1 MIEDTF
7 WVLSECVELG
17 PCPGTS
23 TMPDPAEQ
31 SADVNLPPKR
41 SHKKSRLGCT
51 NCKLRKVKCDET
63 RPACRSCRIRRT
75 KCEYAPVASRK
86 SPASSPSK
94 DYPAT
99 STALSERIAM
109 EPRIV
114 HEPLICLPTTDA
126 VDMRLLWF
134 YTSSTCK
141 SLSYVDD
148 TQRPINDMLQTVLV
162 EHAFEAP
169 FLMNSILELASL
181 HMQSLGQATEPTRAL
196 VYQARSVEGYRRA
209 IEAAQPSTYGALLAN
224 SVLRPIL
231 STQSFGEVSSNH
243 LHILDWMLL
252 WRGVESI
259 INITSASSIK
269 TTGMAPLFS
278 RPPMDLTASTAA
290 IPKDLLLM
298 ISFVERDDPDFA
310 ELQAYQNGLRALGC
324 LFDSLGRGID
334 SVMLLRIITWGTG
347 AVNGIVD
354 LARARRPRA
363 LVIIAHYACFLKLLQ
378 GVWWLAGFGQQS
390 LKAICH
396 ELGPEWQSFLSIP
409 LSAMQVD
416 DHSDLCSILLGAVN
430 R

>member
-1 MIEDTF
+1 
-7 WVLSECVELG
+7 
-17 PCPGTS
+17 
-23 TMPDPAEQ
+23 
-31 SADVNLPPKR
+31 
-41 SHKKSRLGCT
+41 
-51 NCKLRKVKCDET
+51 
-63 RPACRSCRIRRT
+63 
-75 KCEYAPVASRK
+75 
-86 SPASSPSK
+86 
-94 DYPAT
+94 
-99 STALSERIAM
+99 
-109 EPRIV
+109 
-114 HEPLICLPTTDA
+114 
-126 VDMRLLWF
+126 MRLLWF

-169 FLMNSILELASL
+169 FLMDSILELASL

-278 RPPMDLTASTAA
+278 RPPMDLIASTAA

-298 ISFVERDDPDFA
+298 ISFIERDDPDFTD
-310 ELQAYQNGLRALGC
+310 LQAYQNGLRALGC

-363 LVIIAHYACFLKLLQ
+363 LVIIAHYACFLKLLH

-396 ELGPEWQSFLSIP
+396 DLGPEWQSFLNIP